1 MQQVEYEFPDPE
13 KDEKVQEVEVKE
25 EEVIDT
31 NIEVEGAVG
40 RETIGNPDKKEEK
53 AEKPESTIK
62 TGDVEIEVEDDTPP
76 ADRGRKPSEPPEEVT
91 NEELENYSEKV
102 KKRIQHFSKGYH
114 DERRAKE
121 QATREREEAILYAQK
136 LMEENQQLKATGD
149 QNHNALIQ
157 SAKKQV
163 ESELAVAQ
171 QNLRKAHEDGETDKL
186 IEAQQQLNQAQI
198 RADKVNSLKPKATQN
213 VQGSL
218 QPQENN
224 VQSQELASPEPQQ
237 FQRDE
242 KAEAWADKNTWFG
255 NGPEGDPEMTALAY
269 GLHTKLV
276 NEGISP
282 QSDEYYEKIDSRMR
296 EVFPS
301 QFDDGIDDEPEE
313 APKKK
318 SSNVVAPATRST
330 GPKKVKLKQSQIA
343 LAKRLGVP
351 LDQYAKQ
358 VAELA
363 RKQNG

>member
-1 MQQVEYEFPDPE
+1 MPMQQVEYEFPDPE
-13 KDEKVQEVEVKE
+13 KDEKLQEVEIKE

-40 RETIGNPDKKEEK
+40 RETIGKPDKKEA
-53 AEKPESTIK
+53 AEKSE
-62 TGDVEIEVEDDTPP
+62 VEIEVEDDTPP
-76 ADRGRKPSEPPEEVT
+76 ADRGRTPSEPPEEVT

-121 QATREREEAILYAQK
+121 QATREREEAIAYAQK
-136 LMEENQQLKATGD
+136 LVEENQKLKAKGD
-149 QNHNALIQ
+149 ESHNALIE

-163 ESELAVAQ
+163 ESELAFAQKQYKEAYDTGDSNNILKAQ
-171 QNLRKAHEDGETDKL
+171 QD
-186 IEAQQQLNQAQI
+186 LNQAQI
-198 RADKVNSLKPKATQN
+198 RMDKVNGLKPRAATQE
-213 VQGSL
+213 GAL
-218 QPQENN
+218 QPAQNN
-224 VQSQELASPEPQQ
+224 VQSQELATKPQAAP
-237 FQRDE
+237 RDE
-242 KAEAWADKNTWFG
+242 KAEAWRSKNPWFG
-255 NGPEGDPEMTALAY
+255 SDDEMTALAL
-269 GLHTKLV
+269 GLHTKLTK
-276 NEGISP
+276 EGVSP
-282 QSDEYYEKIDSRMR
+282 QSEEYYEKINSRMR
-296 EVFPS
+296 QVFPD

-313 APKKK
+313 APKKR

-343 LAKRLGVP
+343 VAKRLGVP